1 MLTIHNNSF
10 TTINLPYP
18 LSRMY
23 IPESWMALCHKTL
36 NPEHLGVLLSVKLLR
51 EPDWQSV

>member
-1 MLTIHNNSF
+1 MLTIHNNSL